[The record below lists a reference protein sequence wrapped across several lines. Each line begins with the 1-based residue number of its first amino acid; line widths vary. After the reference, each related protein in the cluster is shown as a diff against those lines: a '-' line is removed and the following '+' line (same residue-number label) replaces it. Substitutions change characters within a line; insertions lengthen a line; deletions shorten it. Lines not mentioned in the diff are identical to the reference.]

1 MQMIKQILFHL
12 NLLDK
17 KAILLVNQ
25 VTFLIDYFNLYIY
38 NNIVE
43 EMTEQL
49 DNLPQSHEY
58 FINIF
63 NVE

>member
-43 EMTEQL
+43 EMTE
-49 DNLPQSHEY
+49 
-58 FINIF
+58 
-63 NVE
+63 